1 MSPKKLS
8 RAFYSRRF
16 FLFNLVLVGVILGF
30 VLAVALFSC
39 STSLQPGD
47 TATADEVSN
56 QDAAISRL
64 RSLEDSFHT
73 VAEDVLPSVV
83 KVEVVEV
90 RTAPLPDAE
99 VPWFDFFFP
108 SPDEESP
115 QFRDFRTEG
124 VGSGVVVRK
133 DGNRYYVLTNDH
145 VIGEADEIRV
155 TLDDGRNYEGE
166 LVGKDARKDLALISF
181 DAPGTTIP
189 EARLGDSDR
198 LRVGDWVVAIGTP
211 FGFQSTVT
219 AGIVSALGR
228 RGGPQNNISDFIQ
241 TDAAINQGN
250 SGGALVNLDGEIV
263 GINTWITSQTGGS
276 VGLGFSIP
284 INNARRAIGE
294 FIDAG
299 TVRYG
304 WLGVQLAIVTDE
316 IREALGL
323 GELRGAMVENV
334 FVSSPAWN
342 AGFYPGDVII
352 EVDGQSVRSND
363 ELIAFVGELLVGTDA
378 VFTVWRSGETFF
390 LEARIRA
397 RADEQTI
404 AEQNRRLWPG
414 MYLFPLSNEIRDR
427 TGLDRSTQGAVVA
440 AVGQGTPA
448 DEAGVRVGDVLTS
461 IGEVPITGLGD
472 AFSKLGNRSVSA
484 FELYVIRDGQ
494 ELVLLLDR

>member
-47 TATADEVSN
+47 TATADEVSSE
-56 QDAAISRL
+56 DAAISRL
-64 RSLEDSFHT
+64 RSLEDSFHA
-73 VAEDVLPSVV
+73 VAVDVLPSVV
-83 KVEVVEV
+83 KIEVVEV
-90 RTAPLPDAE
+90 RSAPLPDAE

-108 SPDEESP
+108 EPDEESP

-124 VGSGVVVRK
+124 IGSGVVVRR
-133 DGNRYYVLTNDH
+133 DNDRYYVLTNDH
-145 VIGEADEIRV
+145 VIGEADEINV
-155 TLDDGRNYEGE
+155 TLDDGRSFDGE
-166 LVGKDARKDLALISF
+166 LVGKDARKDLALVFF
-181 DAPGTTIP
+181 DAPGVDIP

-219 AGIVSALGR
+219 AGIVSALER

-250 SGGALVNLDGEIV
+250 SGGALVNLDGEVV

-284 INNARRAIGE
+284 INNARRAIDE

-304 WLGVQLAIVTDE
+304 WLGVQLAILTDE
-316 IREALGL
+316 IREAVDLGDV
-323 GELRGAMVENV
+323 RGAMVENV
-334 FVSSPAWN
+334 FVDSPAWD
-342 AGFYPGDVII
+342 AGFFPGDVIVD
-352 EVDGQSVRSND
+352 VDGQSVRNND
-363 ELIAFVGELLVGTDA
+363 ELIAVVGELPVGAEA
-378 VFTVWRSGETFF
+378 VFTVWRSGETFT

-448 DEAGVRVGDVLTS
+448 DEAGVRVGDVLTHV
-461 IGEVPITGLGD
+461 GENRITGLSD
-472 AFSKLGNRSVSA
+472 AFSQLGNRSVSTY
-484 FELYVIRDGQ
+484 ELQVIRDGQ
-494 ELVLLLDR
+494 ELVLLLER